1 MKGAKNTNVTLVE
14 KHLLNQVN
22 VGDMSK
28 PFTKVAEISNVTLV
42 ENHILQLVL

>member
-1 MKGAKNTNVTLVE
+1 MKGAKNTNVNLVE
-14 KHLLNQVN
+14 KHLLNQGI

-42 ENHILQLVL
+42 ENHILQLVI

>member
-14 KHLLNQVN
+14 KHLLNQEI

-42 ENHILQLVL
+42 ENHILQLVI